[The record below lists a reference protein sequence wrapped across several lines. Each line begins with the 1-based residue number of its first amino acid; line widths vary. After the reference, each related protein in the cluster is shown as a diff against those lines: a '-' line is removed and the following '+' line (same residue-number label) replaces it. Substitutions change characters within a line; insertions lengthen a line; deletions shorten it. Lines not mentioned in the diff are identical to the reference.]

1 MTVSLSSVHR
11 PESNE
16 AVRDELRLEIKKHNK
31 GIVPQR
37 GNRRR
42 QQCRGSRADTSSVAV
57 AHYRIQMIQRQRPRT
72 PSWNAASTP
81 LFLGLHWLQT
91 KHGGSDGR
99 KKWGGEAESTKGNTW
114 PLDVYIGGCRTFNS
128 CSRYFWVGWFIWIYC
143 WIFATMFSG
152 SWQGIPSSLQGFLS
166 FSCKS
171 SACQQ
176 VITKITSIVC
186 ELHS

>member
-16 AVRDELRLEIKKHNK
+16 AVRDELRLEIKKDNK

-57 AHYRIQMIQRQRPRT
+57 ADYRIQMIQRQRPRT

-99 KKWGGEAESTKGNTW
+99 KKWGGEAESKKGNTW
-114 PLDVYIGGCRTFNS
+114 LFTLVVAEPSTLAQDTSGLDGSYGYTVEFLLPCFLEAGREFLLPS
-128 CSRYFWVGWFIWIYC
+128 KVFFLFHAKAVLASR
-143 WIFATMFSG
+143 
-152 SWQGIPSSLQGFLS
+152 
-166 FSCKS
+166 
-171 SACQQ
+171 
-176 VITKITSIVC
+176 
-186 ELHS
+186 